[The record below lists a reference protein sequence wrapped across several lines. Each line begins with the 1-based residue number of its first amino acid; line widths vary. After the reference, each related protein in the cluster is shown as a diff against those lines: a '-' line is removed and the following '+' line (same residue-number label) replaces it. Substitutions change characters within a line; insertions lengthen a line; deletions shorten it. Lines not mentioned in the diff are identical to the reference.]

1 MASSNQAND
10 PTEFV
15 ERGITRLHQRII
27 YYLKTIWKRVRGL
40 LAPLRNFLK
49 KLIKVI
55 KQIAVTVGKKVVDML
70 TRAANLVLDLFDR
83 IEALLKKLFLLGK
96 RVLTTLK
103 KETDKTKLVRVLK
116 TVVRKY
122 IAAFR
127 QVASWVTELWD
138 QLDILNRALALLDG
152 FRMVL
157 QLAFRWIAEVTA
169 VLSALR
175 RIRQL
180 LRGVWKALKKEVKE
194 AIKLGRDVAKM
205 PVPKPG

>member
-1 MASSNQAND
+1 MAPSNQAND

-15 ERGITRLHQRII
+15 ERGITRLHQRIT
-27 YYLKTIWKRVRGL
+27 YYFKTIWKRVKGL

-49 KLIKVI
+49 KLIKVV

-70 TRAANLVLDLFDR
+70 TRAANLVLSLFDR

-103 KETDKTKLVRVLK
+103 KETDKTRLVRVLK
-116 TVVRKY
+116 TVMRKY

-127 QVASWVTELWD
+127 QVATWVNELWD
-138 QLDILNRALALLDG
+138 QLDILNRALALLDS